1 MRGPSISLVL
11 VSAWLL
17 LTPGVQTAGYTPDWP
32 SLDSRPLPAWYDE
45 AKLGVFMVRQ
55 EEARFSAKLN
65 SAISSTGGP
74 TVFPPWLARK
84 ATIKTNHYFIKI
96 CIFSRFIKEF
106 D

>member
-45 AKLGVFMVRQ
+45 AKLGVFMVR
-55 EEARFSAKLN
+55 EERQDLQSVSHLKY
-65 SAISSTGGP
+65 SCCSIGGLI
-74 TVFPPWLARK
+74 VFPPWLARK
-84 ATIKTNHYFIKI
+84 ATIQINLYF
-96 CIFSRFIKEF
+96 FY
-106 D
+106 